1 MKKMN
6 RNLDGV
12 YFRIKR
18 DDHYESICFS
28 DLTKD
33 EREEVLNGKSIEW
46 VKSLCYILAD
56 SLKEIGDQFDIV
68 CEH

>member
-1 MKKMN
+1 MN

-28 DLTKD
+28 DLTEN
-33 EREEVLNGKSIEW
+33 EREEILSGKSIEW
-46 VKSLCYILAD
+46 VKALCYILAD
-56 SLKEIGDQFDIV
+56 SLKEIGDRFDIV
-68 CEH
+68 REIG